1 MKIVYTLLASLM
13 FSTAALAEQVF
24 FSAPN
29 LRGNWQVVGSSGDS
43 TLNPTCKL
51 IMLWQD
57 GSSFELIKDLAD
69 GELYILMVNNSWS
82 INDPPNTRAN
92 ARLNFQSGNT
102 ISGGSATFELLNKN
116 TIRFRGLF
124 ADRFLPDFVSSNKL
138 IIIMPGT
145 VPNAEVNLEG
155 TRNGVNVLSNCVR
168 TYVPKIN
175 PTKPGINL

>member
-1 MKIVYTLLASLM
+1 MKIVYAVLASL
-13 FSTAALAEQVF
+13 FFTTTALAQQLF

-29 LRGNWQVVGSSGDS
+29 LRGNWQVVGDSGDS
-43 TLNPTCKL
+43 TLNPVCKL
-51 IMLWQD
+51 IMTWQD

-102 ISGGSATFELLNKN
+102 ISGGPATFELLNKN

-155 TRNGVNVLSNCVR
+155 TRNGVDVLSNCVR
-168 TYVPKIN
+168 RYVPNIN